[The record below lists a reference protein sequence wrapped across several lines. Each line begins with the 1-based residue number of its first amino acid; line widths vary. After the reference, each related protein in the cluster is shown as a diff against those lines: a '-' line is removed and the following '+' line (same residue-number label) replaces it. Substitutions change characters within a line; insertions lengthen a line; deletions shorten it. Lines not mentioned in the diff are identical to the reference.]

1 MHLHSFCGN
10 WVTNLSSEGHQVIVL
25 ISRSLG
31 ACSLLL
37 GSFLSY
43 LQPQSS
49 LASRELNIRQ
59 LSEYSLSSKCL
70 NSETSTKAVLKAEEE
85 KYNCL

>member
-1 MHLHSFCGN
+1 MHSHSFCGN
-10 WVTNLSSEGHQVIVL
+10 LVTNLSSKGHQAIVF

-31 ACSLLL
+31 AHRLLL

-70 NSETSTKAVLKAEEE
+70 NSETSTKQL
-85 KYNCL
+85 